1 MLDSVTVRARWL
13 HRLFDLQEVA
23 LERPRGEIVQ
33 RLLTLPIVTTAFLHH
48 DRSDLG
54 DAAAKDGGASR
65 MPASGG
71 IRYVSPSELPRFRHI
86 EVTVFI
92 IDRPI
97 AAVLAALATS
107 AVFAMLDLLLHY
119 ATR

>member
-1 MLDSVTVRARWL
+1 M
-13 HRLFDLQEVA
+13 
-23 LERPRGEIVQ
+23 
-33 RLLTLPIVTTAFLHH
+33 
-48 DRSDLG
+48 G
-54 DAAAKDGGASR
+54 DAAAKDGGAAP

-71 IRYVSPSELPRFRHI
+71 IRNVSPSGIFHFRHI

-97 AAVLAALATS
+97 AAVLAAVATS
-107 AVFAMLDLLLHY
+107 AVFTMLDLLLQY